1 MLEDEN
7 QSDEESSQ
15 PEKQR
20 KIEDNLVDNNEEA
33 SSNHLLEQPG
43 NVIVNQDEPSGNTIE
58 HQEGVQVGE
67 TELKE
72 EEDMMKKASV
82 TSEIRASVG
91 SGESVKQNLGTMW
104 IFQLEA
110 R

>member
-20 KIEDNLVDNNEEA
+20 KIEDNLVENEGG

-43 NVIVNQDEPSGNTIE
+43 NVIDNQEEPSGNTIE
-58 HQEGVQVGE
+58 NQEGVKKRE
-67 TELKE
+67 RELKE
-72 EEDMMKKASV
+72 EDDMMKKAS
-82 TSEIRASVG
+82 EIRDNV
-91 SGESVKQNLGTMW
+91 ENVKQNLGTM
-104 IFQLEA
+104 
-110 R
+110 